1 MITDSASV
9 SLAARSNTIPRFMV
23 VIFYRKEVVRFTP
36 LIPTMFG
43 RNVLAVI
50 FSE

>member
-9 SLAARSNTIPRFMV
+9 SLAGRSNTIPRFMV
-23 VIFYRKEVVRFTP
+23 VIFYPKEVVLSTH
-36 LIPTMFG
+36 LTPTMFG

-50 FSE
+50 FTG